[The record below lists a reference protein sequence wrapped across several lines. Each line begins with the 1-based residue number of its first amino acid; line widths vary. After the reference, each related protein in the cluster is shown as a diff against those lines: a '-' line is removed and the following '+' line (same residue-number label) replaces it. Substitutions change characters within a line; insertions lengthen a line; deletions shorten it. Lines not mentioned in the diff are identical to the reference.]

1 MENSDVEYNVISQ
14 ETENFIIHDII
25 SQFMPMKNETNESKE
40 DISKISYNDYY
51 INQGVDYIK
60 RNVKLNDPLM
70 NLIFEEEAKNLKT
83 PLDEWELNDFKG
95 KVNNIEVGKVNKTL
109 DLLKFISY
117 YLSSYTYSLYYQSTF
132 YRRQSVARASLTLF

>member
-1 MENSDVEYNVISQ
+1 MENSDIQYNVISQ

-70 NLIFEEEAKNLKT
+70 NLIFEEESKNLKT
-83 PLDEWELNDFKG
+83 PLDEWELNDFK
-95 KVNNIEVGKVNKTL
+95 NNNLDNINNK
-109 DLLKFISY
+109 
-117 YLSSYTYSLYYQSTF
+117 
-132 YRRQSVARASLTLF
+132 

>member
-1 MENSDVEYNVISQ
+1 MENSNVEYNVISQ

-25 SQFMPMKNETNESKE
+25 SQFMPIKNNTNETKE

-70 NLIFEEEAKNLKT
+70 NLIFEEESNNLKT
-83 PLDEWELNDFKG
+83 PLDEWQLKDFQNNNLDNNNNDVK
-95 KVNNIEVGKVNKTL
+95 
-109 DLLKFISY
+109 
-117 YLSSYTYSLYYQSTF
+117 
-132 YRRQSVARASLTLF
+132 

>member
-1 MENSDVEYNVISQ
+1 MENSDIHYNVISQ

-25 SQFMPMKNETNESKE
+25 SQFMPMKNESNETKE

-83 PLDEWELNDFKG
+83 PLDEWELKDFK
-95 KVNNIEVGKVNKTL
+95 NNNL
-109 DLLKFISY
+109 DINNNNVK
-117 YLSSYTYSLYYQSTF
+117 
-132 YRRQSVARASLTLF
+132 

>member
-1 MENSDVEYNVISQ
+1 MENSDIQYNVISQ

-83 PLDEWELNDFKG
+83 PLDEWELNDFK
-95 KVNNIEVGKVNKTL
+95 NNNLDNINNK
-109 DLLKFISY
+109 
-117 YLSSYTYSLYYQSTF
+117 
-132 YRRQSVARASLTLF
+132 

>member
-1 MENSDVEYNVISQ
+1 MENSDVEYNVISH

-25 SQFMPMKNETNESKE
+25 SQFMPMKNETNETKE

-83 PLDEWELNDFKG
+83 PLDEWELKDFK
-95 KVNNIEVGKVNKTL
+95 NNNL
-109 DLLKFISY
+109 DINNNNVK
-117 YLSSYTYSLYYQSTF
+117 
-132 YRRQSVARASLTLF
+132 

>member
-1 MENSDVEYNVISQ
+1 MENSDIEYNVISQ

-25 SQFMPMKNETNESKE
+25 SQFMPMKNESNETKE

-83 PLDEWELNDFKG
+83 PLDEWELNDFK
-95 KVNNIEVGKVNKTL
+95 NNNL
-109 DLLKFISY
+109 DINNNNVK
-117 YLSSYTYSLYYQSTF
+117 
-132 YRRQSVARASLTLF
+132 

>member
-1 MENSDVEYNVISQ
+1 METSDIEYNVISQ

-25 SQFMPMKNETNESKE
+25 SQFMPMKNESNETKE

-51 INQGVDYIK
+51 INKGVDYIK

-83 PLDEWELNDFKG
+83 PLDEWELNDFK
-95 KVNNIEVGKVNKTL
+95 NNNL
-109 DLLKFISY
+109 DINNNNVK
-117 YLSSYTYSLYYQSTF
+117 
-132 YRRQSVARASLTLF
+132 

>member
-1 MENSDVEYNVISQ
+1 MENSDIHYNVISQ

-25 SQFMPMKNETNESKE
+25 SQFMPMKNESLSFFEKKDRVASEKIYFSDESNETKE

-83 PLDEWELNDFKG
+83 PLDEWELKDFK
-95 KVNNIEVGKVNKTL
+95 NNNL
-109 DLLKFISY
+109 DINNNNVK
-117 YLSSYTYSLYYQSTF
+117 
-132 YRRQSVARASLTLF
+132 

>member
-1 MENSDVEYNVISQ
+1 MKNSDIEYNVISQ

-25 SQFMPMKNETNESKE
+25 IQFMPMKNESNESKE

-83 PLDEWELNDFKG
+83 PLDEWELNDFK
-95 KVNNIEVGKVNKTL
+95 NNNL
-109 DLLKFISY
+109 DNINNNVK
-117 YLSSYTYSLYYQSTF
+117 
-132 YRRQSVARASLTLF
+132 

>member
-1 MENSDVEYNVISQ
+1 MENSDIQYNVISQ

-25 SQFMPMKNETNESKE
+25 SQFMPMKNESNETKE

-83 PLDEWELNDFKG
+83 PLDEWELNDFK
-95 KVNNIEVGKVNKTL
+95 NNNL
-109 DLLKFISY
+109 DIINNNVK
-117 YLSSYTYSLYYQSTF
+117 
-132 YRRQSVARASLTLF
+132 

>member
-1 MENSDVEYNVISQ
+1 MENSDIQYNVISQ

-25 SQFMPMKNETNESKE
+25 SQFIPMKNEINESKE

-83 PLDEWELNDFKG
+83 LLDEWELNDFK
-95 KVNNIEVGKVNKTL
+95 NNNL
-109 DLLKFISY
+109 DINNNNVK
-117 YLSSYTYSLYYQSTF
+117 
-132 YRRQSVARASLTLF
+132 